1 MTKKAFV
8 TGAAGFIG
16 SHLVDALLAAGWS
29 VKALVHY
36 NSQSS
41 WGWLEHLRNES
52 SGDLEVVLGDVQDPF
67 QMQKETRGSH
77 TVFNLASLI
86 AIPYSYDAPASYVH
100 TNVNGTLNVL
110 KAAMDAGVERFIH
123 VSTSEIY
130 GTARYVPIDE
140 SHPLQGQSPYSA
152 SKIAGEKFVESF
164 HSSFDLPAVV
174 IRPFNTFGPRQS
186 ARAVIPAII
195 TQALRSRTVSLGSL
209 EPQRDL
215 TFVSDTTAGF
225 IAAANAS
232 DEVHGQ
238 TINLGVGKTVSI
250 GDLAAMI
257 FELMGG
263 GYTIEHQPQRTRPG
277 KSEVM
282 RLLSDNSKAAEVL
295 GWRPTVSL
303 RDGLARTIDW
313 IRDNPGAYQAG
324 GYVK

>member
-16 SHLVDALLAAGWS
+16 SHLVEALLAEGWQ
-29 VKALVHY
+29 VRALVHY
-36 NSQSS
+36 NSFAS
-41 WGWLEHLRNES
+41 WGWLEHLRNEP
-52 SGDLEVVLGDVQDPF
+52 SGRLQVVLGDVQDPF
-67 QMQKETRGSH
+67 QMQKETRGCD

-86 AIPYSYDAPASYVH
+86 AIPYSYDAPASYVQ

-110 KAAMDAGVERFIH
+110 KAAQDAGVQRLIH
-123 VSTSEIY
+123 VSTSETY

-140 SHPLQGQSPYSA
+140 DHPLQGQSPYSA

-164 HSSFDLPAVV
+164 FCSFDLPAVV
-174 IRPFNTFGPRQS
+174 IRPFNTYGPRQS
-186 ARAVIPAII
+186 ARAVIPTII
-195 TQALRSRTVSLGSL
+195 SQALRSKQVSLGSL

-215 TFVSDTTAGF
+215 TFVSDTVAGL
-225 IAAANAS
+225 IAAANAP
-232 DEVHGQ
+232 DHVNGQ

-250 GDLAAMI
+250 ADLAELI

-263 GYTIEHQPQRTRPG
+263 GYSIAHQEERRRPD

-282 RLLSDNSKAAEVL
+282 RLLSDNSKAAEQL
-295 GWRPTVSL
+295 GWRPQVSL
-303 RDGLARTIDW
+303 REGLARTIEW
-313 IRDNPGAYQAG
+313 IRANPDVYQSS